1 MKIQVNS
8 DKTIA
13 VDAGMT
19 GFVEGEVNRVLGRF
33 AGRLTR
39 VEVHLSDIDSK
50 KSQGQADKRC
60 LIEARPAGSRPLSAT
75 ALAPQLAAAV
85 GMAAGKMQRSLTT
98 FFGRQGRPAAKQA
111 VKKAPAP
118 AATKAAPAKKAP
130 AKKAAAKKVVAKK
143 VVAKKLSPRGPKKK
157 GIYQARRKAWPKR

>member
-13 VDAGMT
+13 VDASMT
-19 GFVEGEVNRVLGRF
+19 SFVEGEVNRVLGRF

-39 VEVHLSDIDSK
+39 VEVHLSDVDSK
-50 KSQGQADKRC
+50 NSQGQADKRC
-60 LIEARPAGSRPLSAT
+60 LIEARPAGARPLSAT
-75 ALAPQLAAAV
+75 ALAPQLASAV

-111 VKKAPAP
+111 AKKAAAPAVKKA
-118 AATKAAPAKKAP
+118 TPAKKTA
-130 AKKAAAKKVVAKK
+130 AKAAKKVVAKK
-143 VVAKKLSPRGPKKK
+143 AVVKKLSPRGPKKK